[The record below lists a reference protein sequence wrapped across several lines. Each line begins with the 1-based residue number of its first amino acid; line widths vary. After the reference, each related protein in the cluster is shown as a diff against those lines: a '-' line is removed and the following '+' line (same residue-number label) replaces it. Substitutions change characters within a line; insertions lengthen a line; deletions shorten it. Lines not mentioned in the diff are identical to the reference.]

1 MVLLIALGALLAW
14 AAVTV
19 AVDVRRDGYRQTRT
33 DWNRVAEH
41 DPMDAPDVGRLH
53 R

>member
-1 MVLLIALGALLAW
+1 MLLLIILLALLIW

-19 AVDVRRDGYRQTRT
+19 ILDVRRDGYRQTRT

-41 DPMDAPDVGRLH
+41 DPIDAAEVGHVYR
-53 R
+53 